1 VHAPA
6 TRAAAA
12 PCAAPTG
19 AGSRCR
25 FARICWRVCG
35 GQVPRAGCRRKVAAA
50 AQQDQISGPPCAHDP
65 NKPLHANHPNKHRG
79 LHGVRARACT
89 KVPTRACM
97 CLQKRRVAEL
107 QEAVSAPAMH
117 TPSIAFLS
125 HIPSIALLSTRQ
137 QGCTILIFTR
147 ICMRVFVGDNRVQR
161 NDAAGPPRQQGF
173 MRAGVVL
180 SLPLAPP
187 LAPPA
192 SSLSLSLPHP
202 LALSLLLPLSCS
214 FTHSLLPSLSTHM
227 VPVRARIGAGT
238 KSRLHLRAPTTVYR
252 SEG

>member
-1 VHAPA
+1 MEKKANKRLGFDSIRVVS
-6 TRAAAA
+6 
-12 PCAAPTG
+12 
-19 AGSRCR
+19 SRL
-25 FARICWRVCG
+25 RVF
-35 GQVPRAGCRRKVAAA
+35 VL
-50 AQQDQISGPPCAHDP
+50 
-65 NKPLHANHPNKHRG
+65 LHHSFFPFSSLSQGKGMEGKGRSSLLRPSPFPV
-79 LHGVRARACT
+79 LH
-89 KVPTRACM
+89 
-97 CLQKRRVAEL
+97 L
-107 QEAVSAPAMH
+107 
-117 TPSIAFLS
+117 
-125 HIPSIALLSTRQ
+125 TRQ
-137 QGCTILIFTR
+137 QGYTILIFTR
-147 ICMRVFVGDNRVQR
+147 ICMRFFVGDNRVQR